1 MTMRDMRAAAR
12 FIGTK
17 PDGPPRGRCPAPR
30 GGEARAARSGGGDTG
45 FSLLEVL
52 AAFVILS
59 LVATAL
65 FRLFGGALN
74 NAGVAEDASRAVL
87 VAQSRLDAARL
98 DPKAGSTSGTEDDGK
113 ISWSTRVE
121 PWVAADQAAD
131 LATASQTMPTELQR
145 IVVEVRFPGAG
156 GRERTL
162 ELATLRV
169 TAREGALPFTGTGSG
184 ARPGSRRSSG
194 QAGS

>member
-1 MTMRDMRAAAR
+1 MARTGVGAVRASR
-12 FIGTK
+12 SWH
-17 PDGPPRGRCPAPR
+17 
-30 GGEARAARSGGGDTG
+30 EAG

-98 DPKAGSTSGTEDDGK
+98 DPKAGSTSGTEDEGK
-113 ISWSTRVE
+113 IAWSTRVE
-121 PWVAADQAAD
+121 PWTAADQPAD

-169 TAREGALPFTGTGSG
+169 TAREGALPFTGSG
-184 ARPGSRRSSG
+184 ARPGSRRSG

>member
-1 MTMRDMRAAAR
+1 MTLPDCAR
-12 FIGTK
+12 
-17 PDGPPRGRCPAPR
+17 
-30 GGEARAARSGGGDTG
+30 ARSGPRASWVPRPRETRVVRPGTHAAVPASRAGRRLDRG

-65 FRLFGGALN
+65 FQLFGGALN

-98 DPKAGSTSGTEDDGK
+98 DPKAGSTSGTEDDGR
-113 ISWSTRVE
+113 IAWSTRVE
-121 PWVAADQAAD
+121 PWTAADQAAD
-131 LATASQTMPTELQR
+131 LATASQAMPTELQR

-169 TAREGALPFTGTGSG
+169 TAREGALPFAGSG
-184 ARPGSRRSSG
+184 ARRDRDATR
-194 QAGS
+194 AGS